1 MSVAPA
7 EIGEGVFLGDE
18 FVDLVLEAVEGFG
31 RVPDVHG
38 GSEEL
43 GEL

>member
-1 MSVAPA
+1 MSVASA
-7 EIGEGVFLGDE
+7 EIGERVLLGDE
-18 FVDLVLEAVEGFG
+18 FVDLVLKAVERFG
-31 RVPDVHG
+31 CVPDVHG